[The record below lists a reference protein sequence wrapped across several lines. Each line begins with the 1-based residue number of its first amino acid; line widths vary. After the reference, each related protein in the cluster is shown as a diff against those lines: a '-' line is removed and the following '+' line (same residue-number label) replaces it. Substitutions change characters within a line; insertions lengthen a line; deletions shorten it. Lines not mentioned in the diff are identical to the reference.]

1 MTAETKTVANHAWI
15 REEADLVVYRFGP
28 GEITGEQMEILSE
41 LERKMWDP
49 TPIFDIIIFD
59 EQSSIPPGTLT
70 HVAKIFRH
78 SPPRTSAFVLK
89 KFFLRTSM
97 EFLVRTTRL
106 LGLKVEA
113 QFFDNEPDAR
123 AWMTERRQQKRA

>member
-1 MTAETKTVANHAWI
+1 MTAETKTVANHSLT
-15 REEADLVVYRFGP
+15 REEADLFVYRFGP
-28 GEITGEQMEILSE
+28 GEITSEQMEILSE

-49 TPIFDIIIFD
+49 KPIFDIIVFD
-59 EQSSIPPGTLT
+59 EQSSIPPGTIT
-70 HVAKIFRH
+70 QVAKIFRH
-78 SPPRTSAFVLK
+78 SPPRTSAFVMK

-113 QFFDNEPDAR
+113 QFFEHEQDAR
-123 AWMTERRQQKRA
+123 AWVMERREQKRA